1 MLRRVSALVSTR
13 SLALGILV
21 LLPLIPLA
29 LLCLGRSPSRFDTV
43 NLPAWE
49 RHAPTPTP
57 RRFQYAL
64 PPAAPGAIVFAP
76 NPWTAALRKSPDPK
90 SVGDEGAWLE
100 AACVWGRTDPALAAK
115 QDRIATRLLASQNDA
130 GWLGSGDKDRPL
142 TPTQWNAQ
150 GPGLR
155 GLLAWYALTRNTP
168 AIYAA
173 LSLGSRALT
182 RLDTRPDPAWAAPLA
197 RLSAETGDTRFL
209 HAARRLV
216 SAQDGLA
223 WCALFEATGDTDS
236 LSTAERAWA
245 AAPSAPNSPAPA
257 SPALAAELLLLTGR
271 PGYARALAAAPPSG
285 PALARMAWTRA
296 PQGMAVQTALP
307 CAASF
312 RAVHL
317 AQTADKTGTRTITV
331 SVSQPTAFK
340 LRVFLPPG
348 PPVHVLLNGKPQIVA
363 APPGGYMVL
372 LRRWRNGDAVTV
384 IPGTGSA
391 DLLVNGKSRSATQ
404 DQGHEC
410 CSCFLSRGATFSV
423 C

>member
-1 MLRRVSALVSTR
+1 MLRRVSALISAR
-13 SLALGILV
+13 AFALGVLV

-29 LLCLGRSPSRFDTV
+29 LLCQGRSPSRFDTL

-49 RHAPTPTP
+49 RQAPTPAP

-64 PPAAPGAIVFAP
+64 PPAAPGAIAFAP

-90 SVGDEGAWLE
+90 SVEDEGAWLE

-130 GWLGSGDKDRPL
+130 GWLGGGDNSRPL

-155 GLLAWYALTRNTP
+155 GLLAWYALTRNP
-168 AIYAA
+168 AAIYAS

-182 RLDTRPDPAWAAPLA
+182 RLDAYPDPAWAAPLA

-216 SAQDGLA
+216 SAHDGLA
-223 WCALFEATGDTDS
+223 WCALYEATGDTDA
-236 LSTAERAWA
+236 LSAAESAWA
-245 AAPSAPNSPAPA
+245 AAPPGQM
-257 SPALAAELLLLTGR
+257 SPALAAELLLLTGQ
-271 PGYARALAAAPPSG
+271 PGYARVLVAAPPFG

-296 PQGMAVQTALP
+296 PQGVAVQTPLP

-317 AQTADKTGTRTITV
+317 AQTAGLAGRRTITV

-340 LRVFLPPG
+340 LRVFLPSG
-348 PPVHVLLNGKPQIVA
+348 PPVRVLINGKPQAVA
-363 APPGGYMVL
+363 APPGGYAVL
-372 LRRWRNGDAVTV
+372 LRRWRNGDTVTV
-384 IPGTGSA
+384 TPTVSHKAPAKQKARASA
-391 DLLVNGKSRSATQ
+391 
-404 DQGHEC
+404 
-410 CSCFLSRGATFSV
+410 
-423 C
+423 